1 MQQPTNRPE
10 QVVNNYR
17 QHKIS
22 VSVYARIKELL
33 MKFDADSAADRRM
46 AWIGL
51 LVFAFGIAASVAYFF
66 VSGSQITLT

>member
-1 MQQPTNRPE
+1 MEQQTNRSD
-10 QVVNNYR
+10 QVIDNYR

-33 MKFDADSAADRRM
+33 MKFEADNAADRRM

-51 LVFAFGIAASVAYFF
+51 GIALALVASAAYFF
-66 VSGSQITLT
+66 VSGSQITVT